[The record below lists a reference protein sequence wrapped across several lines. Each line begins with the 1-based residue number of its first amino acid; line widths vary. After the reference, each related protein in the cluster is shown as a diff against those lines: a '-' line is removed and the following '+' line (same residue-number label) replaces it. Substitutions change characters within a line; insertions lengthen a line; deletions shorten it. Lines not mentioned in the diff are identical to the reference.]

1 LNEVNNVVEKNKL
14 LLKQNNIKINNN
26 IDENIMIESDK
37 LRLEEL
43 FDNLINNAIKY
54 GKGTGTITIDA
65 KEDKDFVTVFV
76 KDTGMG
82 MNEKQLSRIFD
93 EFYKA
98 DDSRHDFDSSGLGL
112 PICKR
117 IVEKHGGKIWAE
129 SLGEGKGTTMF
140 FTIPTSSKDD
150 EFVISIRTD

>member
-1 LNEVNNVVEKNKL
+1 
-14 LLKQNNIKINNN
+14 
-26 IDENIMIESDK
+26 MAGS
-37 LRLEEL
+37 
-43 FDNLINNAIKY
+43 
-54 GKGTGTITIDA
+54 
-65 KEDKDFVTVFV
+65 
-76 KDTGMG
+76 
-82 MNEKQLSRIFD
+82 
-93 EFYKA
+93 
-98 DDSRHDFDSSGLGL
+98 SRHDFDSSGLGL